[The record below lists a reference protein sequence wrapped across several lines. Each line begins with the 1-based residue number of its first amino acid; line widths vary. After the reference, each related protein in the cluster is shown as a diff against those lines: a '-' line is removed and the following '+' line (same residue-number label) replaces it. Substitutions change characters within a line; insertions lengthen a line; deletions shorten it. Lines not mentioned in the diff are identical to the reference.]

1 MSTTP
6 ACLKLE
12 FAFSATLKRRPAVES
27 KGSGSMKMN
36 PAKRD
41 VLILAAMIVIFG
53 ASPAF
58 AYLDPGSGAAITSAI
73 LGFFAA
79 ITFTL
84 RKYFHKL
91 MRLVTRQAAKDKSE

>member
-1 MSTTP
+1 MSTNPGKGDILVLVTALAILGVTP
-6 ACLKLE
+6 AH
-12 FAFSATLKRRPAVES
+12 
-27 KGSGSMKMN
+27 
-36 PAKRD
+36 
-41 VLILAAMIVIFG
+41 
-53 ASPAF
+53 

-91 MRLVTRQAAKDKSE
+91 MRVFTGGPKKEKSE